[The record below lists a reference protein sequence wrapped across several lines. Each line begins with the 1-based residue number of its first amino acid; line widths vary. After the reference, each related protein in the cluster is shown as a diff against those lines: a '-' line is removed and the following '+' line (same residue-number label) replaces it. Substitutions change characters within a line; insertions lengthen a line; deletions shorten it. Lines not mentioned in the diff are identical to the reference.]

1 MPIRCLY
8 LLIILSRKTAHSKVL
23 SAATVPSDLAGLRP
37 STSERRSPKTPR
49 YHEEPTK
56 AASAAAVPSDLAGLR
71 PSTSERRSPRRHLKA
86 FWSIKGRTEASPPGF
101 LPFPYFRKQ
110 VFDVRK
116 QQKTGRNNRSVR
128 PFIFAFKAFVEVV
141 GLEPS
146 LQPFADTL
154 VLVLS
159 IAYFCRRSC
168 SATSKIGIL
177 LGYFHIS
184 RGFRR

>member
-8 LLIILSRKTAHSKVL
+8 LLIILSRKTAHNNVL
-23 SAATVPSDLAGLRP
+23 LDVPVSSDFACLRP
-37 STSERRSPKTPR
+37 STSDRSSPKTPR

-71 PSTSERRSPRRHLKA
+71 PSTSERRSPRGHLKA

-128 PFIFAFKAFVEVV
+128 PLIIAFKAFVEVV
-141 GLEPS
+141 GFEPATPC
-146 LQPFADTL
+146 LQ
-154 VLVLS
+154 S
-159 IAYFCRRSC
+159 MC
-168 SATSKIGIL
+168 STS
-177 LGYFHIS
+177 
-184 RGFRR
+184 